1 MARGGR
7 HGGSKGQLKRAGQ
20 GGPAAPCT
28 GERIGKRILG
38 TLMHPGISL
47 PALTFFLST
56 FGRLHA
62 SFSKSTGGCRLR
74 RTCSEQPMGAR
85 QGRAQSADGAQGT
98 GMCA

>member
-1 MARGGR
+1 MRRNLPSLLRKFAR
-7 HGGSKGQLKRAGQ
+7 LTALVI
-20 GGPAAPCT
+20 AAS
-28 GERIGKRILG
+28 
-38 TLMHPGISL
+38 SL